1 MNRPRASERD
11 LEPRSRWPIRLPA
24 GRGGEPSSGSRR
36 GSYLA
41 TKTPPSSG
49 RSLPQDSSSTCITQG
64 AGFGHMDLGAGNTV
78 QSIAW
83 RQRQGG
89 KASQLRDAAMSPWPP
104 GRLGA
109 KRTGDPPRS
118 CAARARQRLAR
129 QGELGCPCAAPLP
142 PHPRPRLGLPRV
154 RPRQRPGAGGSCQ
167 AEGQRHTGSRGGRD
181 RSREA
186 AGALGRGGEAGRA
199 AAPRPPACGWQ
210 RCAAAPAPACPSR
223 ALRAPR
229 PGAVGE
235 RPMRGCREGAVPL

>member
-1 MNRPRASERD
+1 MNRPRASKRD

-64 AGFGHMDLGAGNTV
+64 AGFGHMDLGPGNTV

-89 KASQLRDAAMSPWPP
+89 KASQLRDVAMSPWPP

-129 QGELGCPCAAPLP
+129 QGELGCPCAAPP
-142 PHPRPRLGLPRV
+142 PPRPRLGLPRV

-235 RPMRGCREGAVPL
+235 QPMRGCREGSVPL